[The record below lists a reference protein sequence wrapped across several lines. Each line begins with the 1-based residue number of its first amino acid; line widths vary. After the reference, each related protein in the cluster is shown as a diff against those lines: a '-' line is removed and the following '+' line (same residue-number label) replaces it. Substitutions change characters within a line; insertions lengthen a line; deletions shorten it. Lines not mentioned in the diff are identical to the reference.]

1 MFIMR
6 NIYPV
11 NLLFVYLILTFVYL
25 FTVFTY
31 LFALGLSC
39 CTYGLQFSLRQAE
52 SLVAAC

>member
-11 NLLFVYLILTFVYL
+11 NLVDLVLTFVYL